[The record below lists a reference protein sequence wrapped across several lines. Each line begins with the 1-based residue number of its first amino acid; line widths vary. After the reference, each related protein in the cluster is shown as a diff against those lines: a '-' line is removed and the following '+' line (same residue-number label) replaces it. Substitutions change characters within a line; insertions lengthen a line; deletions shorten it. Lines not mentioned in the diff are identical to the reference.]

1 MSRTI
6 VFTPV
11 ETARTRPAASVR
23 ARFAFHG
30 LIVRSLAAMR
40 RDLRLQWRQGFWL
53 AYLLV
58 CLSYVLVLQLFGPGL
73 RELLTT
79 LVVFSD
85 PSVLGFFFIGG
96 VMLLERNEGT
106 LYGAFA
112 SPLRVEEWMLA
123 KLGSLTLLALAAG
136 FAIAL
141 PLCAGCVR
149 PLWLVAA
156 IVPTSTCFVL
166 VGIIAGTRFSTVN
179 RYLLGGGLLSTPL
192 LLPMLAPLGIWD
204 TPAFDLLPSGAA
216 LELLEVGLG
225 NVRPR
230 AWPAVR
236 ALLVLGLWNL
246 LFWQWARTW
255 MRRYVVAGAA

>member
-1 MSRTI
+1 MSPSLRRTL
-6 VFTPV
+6 
-11 ETARTRPAASVR
+11 AAS
-23 ARFAFHG
+23 
-30 LIVRSLAAMR
+30 R

-53 AYLLV
+53 AYALV
-58 CLSYVLVLQLFGPGL
+58 CLAYVLVLQLFGPGL
-73 RELLTT
+73 RALLTT

-96 VMLLERNEGT
+96 LMLLERKEGT
-106 LYGAFA
+106 LVGGFA

-123 KLGSLTLLALAAG
+123 KLGSLTLLAVAAG

-149 PLWLVAA
+149 PLWLLAA

-179 RYLLGGGLLSTPL
+179 RYLFGGGLLSMPL
-192 LLPMLAPLGIWD
+192 LLPMLAPLGVWD

-216 LELLEVGLG
+216 LELLEIAFSQ
-225 NVRPR
+225 VRPL
-230 AWPAVR
+230 AVPAGVGHSPPLAVPAGYGHSPPLAVPAVR
-236 ALLVLGLWNL
+236 ALLVLAVWNV

>member
-1 MSRTI
+1 VSHAI
-6 VFTPV
+6 
-11 ETARTRPAASVR
+11 ARTLVA
-23 ARFAFHG
+23 
-30 LIVRSLAAMR
+30 LR

-53 AYLLV
+53 AYGLV
-58 CLSYVLVLQLFGPGL
+58 CLSYVLVLQLFASEPAGPGL
-73 RELLTT
+73 RGLLTK

-96 VMLLERNEGT
+96 LMLLERSEGT
-106 LYGAFA
+106 LHGGFA

-123 KLGSLTLLALAAG
+123 KLGSLTLLAVVAS

-141 PLCAGCVR
+141 PLCGSCVR
-149 PLWLVAA
+149 PLWLLAA

-166 VGIIAGTRFSTVN
+166 VGIVAGTRFSTVN
-179 RYLLGGGLLSTPL
+179 RYLLGGGLLSMPL

-216 LELLEVGLG
+216 LTLLDVGLG
-225 NVRPR
+225 HVRPQ

-236 ALLVLGLWNL
+236 ALLVLGIWNL

-255 MRRYVVAGAA
+255 MRRHVVAGAA

>member
-6 VFTPV
+6 T
-11 ETARTRPAASVR
+11 RTLV
-23 ARFAFHG
+23 
-30 LIVRSLAAMR
+30 AMR

-53 AYLLV
+53 AYALV
-58 CLSYVLVLQLFGPGL
+58 CLSYVLVLQLFPVLGPRPEPGALPAKLVGPGL

-96 VMLLERNEGT
+96 VMLIERSEGT
-106 LYGAFA
+106 LFGGFA
-112 SPLRVEEWMLA
+112 SPLRVQEWMLA
-123 KLGSLTLLALAAG
+123 KLGSLTLLAVAAG

-149 PLWLVAA
+149 PLWLLAA
-156 IVPTSTCFVL
+156 IAPTSTCFVL

-179 RYLLGGGLLSTPL
+179 RYLLGGGLLSMPL

-225 NVRPR
+225 HVRPR
-230 AWPAVR
+230 AWPLTR
-236 ALLVLGLWNL
+236 ALVVLGVWNL
-246 LFWQWARTW
+246 LFWRWACAW
-255 MRRYVVAGAA
+255 MQRHVLAGAA